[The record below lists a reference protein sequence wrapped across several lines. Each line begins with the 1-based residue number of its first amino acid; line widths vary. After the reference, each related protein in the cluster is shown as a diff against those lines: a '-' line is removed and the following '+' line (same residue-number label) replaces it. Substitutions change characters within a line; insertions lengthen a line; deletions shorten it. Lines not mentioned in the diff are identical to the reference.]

1 MNRHEWCDLG
11 DVIAS
16 NEQYTAQIASF
27 VQVEQFQIERKIRM
41 RILVQ
46 ANKRRAYWHVQL
58 YQKIKESIMWWL
70 Y

>member
-46 ANKRRAYWHVQL
+46 L